1 MISSQS
7 PLRVEV
13 HNRFLDFPVKGMD
26 RELSSEFL
34 FSRSEY
40 VLWNAI
46 KTRTLA
52 LPDHVLFMIDHGT
65 RHGWALLHWALDAA
79 AFLALDD
86 KKLHEEVAHL
96 VRRTKRERQLTLM
109 IALVQSLFAI
119 QVPEPY
125 LYLGKK
131 QTKVHRLLLTYTQ
144 RNLASGGAHSCASI
158 FHVVVFQYGYQWL
171 MATSWRQRWALLLR
185 PLQVPAVDMQR
196 VNLPRPLV
204 FLHLIMRPYWMM
216 QRHRN
221 HPPTIQ
227 KH

>member
-1 MISSQS
+1 M
-7 PLRVEV
+7 
-13 HNRFLDFPVKGMD
+13 FLERTGAQGVQ
-26 RELSSEFL
+26 FL
-34 FSRSEY
+34 
-40 VLWNAI
+40 
-46 KTRTLA
+46 
-52 LPDHVLFMIDHGT
+52 
-65 RHGWALLHWALDAA
+65 
-79 AFLALDD
+79 
-86 KKLHEEVAHL
+86 
-96 VRRTKRERQLTLM
+96 
-109 IALVQSLFAI
+109 I

-171 MATSWRQRWALLLR
+171 MATSWRQRWSLLLR